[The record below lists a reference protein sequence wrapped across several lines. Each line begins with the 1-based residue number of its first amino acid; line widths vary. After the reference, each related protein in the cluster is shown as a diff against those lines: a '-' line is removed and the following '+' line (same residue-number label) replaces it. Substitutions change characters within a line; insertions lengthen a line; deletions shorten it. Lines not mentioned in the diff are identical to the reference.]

1 MASKDN
7 DIAFNL
13 CERLM
18 DSTLTTKKDV
28 FKSGLFNESSVRPM
42 FSRKE
47 IYSFTDVCKIA
58 YICGFTT
65 IDFGTNPDHEVISIS
80 IADYLGVSDK
90 KVKLLEKRAALRKEL
105 ERVEKEIKNER

>member
-1 MASKDN
+1 MAIRDN
-7 DIAFNL
+7 NRAFNL

-18 DSTLTTKKDV
+18 ESTATTKKDV
-28 FKSGLFNESSVRPM
+28 YKAGLFNESSVRPM

-47 IYSFTDVCKIA
+47 IHSFTDVCKIA

-65 IDFGTNPDHEVISIS
+65 IDFGTGPEHEVLSIS

-90 KVKLLEKRAALRKEL
+90 KVELLRKRASLRKEL
-105 ERVEKEIKNER
+105 ERVEKEIKDER